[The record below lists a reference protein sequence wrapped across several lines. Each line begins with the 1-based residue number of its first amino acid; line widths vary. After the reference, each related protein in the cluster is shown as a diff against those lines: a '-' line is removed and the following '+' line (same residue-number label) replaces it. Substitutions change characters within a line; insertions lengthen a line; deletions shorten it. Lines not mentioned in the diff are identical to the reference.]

1 MREVIAVGNV
11 RREGLAHF
19 GLTADADMADVI
31 IRQAVF
37 SDVFQA
43 EVVGDDAGI
52 AGLQAD
58 FATDEGVL
66 AVFKGH
72 DFLTVNQHPHFPA
85 VLDDG
90 EVFVRA
96 WGKAGLAAGCKVA
109 DTAGG
114 SGIAFAQ
121 LPAIGF
127 RDEVVIVI
135 YVPVA
140 PHCSCRFPGLGI
152 VAAQLC
158 AGAEGAAVFE
168 IRACFRAGDKSR
180 HILVRGNFQRFVAV
194 TPVNDFRAT
203 AVVRIL
209 PAAVSVSRI
218 VCANGTVRKIFV
230 HDVVAVGIHDGGL
243 YFATTDISPLYVTD
257 FDGVVFVTFRFTV
270 FEGINGEICATLAF
284 ADGNLLS
291 ADIEV
296 SAVA

>member
-1 MREVIAVGNV
+1 MRIGIYRLHGDAFALLGFAEGKGIAGCAFNADVIGVPDVKHIIVREVIAVGNV

-19 GLTADADMADVI
+19 GLTADADMTDVI

-37 SDVFQA
+37 SDGFQA
-43 EVVGDDAGI
+43 EVVGDDTGI

-58 FATDEGVL
+58 FAADEGVL

-72 DFLTVNQHPHFPA
+72 DFLTVNQHPHFSA

-96 WGKAGLAAGCKVA
+96 WGKAGLATGRKIA

-135 YVPVA
+135 YVPIA

-168 IRACFRAGDKSR
+168 IRACFRAGDKCR
-180 HILVRGNFQRFVAV
+180 HVLVGGDFQRFVTVA
-194 TPVNDFRAT
+194 PVNDFRAA
-203 AVVRIL
+203 AVVCVL

-218 VCANGTVRKIFV
+218 V
-230 HDVVAVGIHDGGL
+230 
-243 YFATTDISPLYVTD
+243 
-257 FDGVVFVTFRFTV
+257 
-270 FEGINGEICATLAF
+270 
-284 ADGNLLS
+284 
-291 ADIEV
+291 
-296 SAVA
+296 